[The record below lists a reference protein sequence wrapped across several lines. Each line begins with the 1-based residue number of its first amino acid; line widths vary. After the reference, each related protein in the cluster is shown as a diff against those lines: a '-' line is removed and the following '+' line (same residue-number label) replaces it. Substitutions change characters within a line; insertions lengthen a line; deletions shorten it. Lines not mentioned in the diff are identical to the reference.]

1 MMKSPEE
8 VFPQRKAAEFDETG
22 RPYHSFFYTS
32 KPNFFKFLHEI
43 VGHTLECNKFED
55 RMIRQQKTPDPAL
68 QIDLS
73 GTQWMSKDQLE
84 LKLVENIRE
93 MEYNNFINAITR
105 LANHPYSY
113 RVKDFIDIY
122 CRPLLNQ
129 TITLEIPKP
138 QVDQDGRSFITVY
151 GELCK
156 LSSSADY
163 NSIIIN
169 LNCYSRMSAKKSTRR
184 CYASSPRHW
193 KDLHQRTAHH
203 ILRTRSASRT
213 GETLDKNATELSE

>member
-1 MMKSPEE
+1 MMKPPEE

-22 RPYHSFFYTS
+22 RPHHSFFYTS
-32 KPNFFKFLHEI
+32 KPNFFKLLHDI

-73 GTQWMSKDQLE
+73 GFTWLNQNQLE
-84 LKLVENIRE
+84 LRLVETIKE
-93 MEYNNFINAITR
+93 IEHSNFVNAMTR

-113 RVKDFIDIY
+113 RVKDFIETFS
-122 CRPLLNQ
+122 RPLLNQ
-129 TITLEIPKP
+129 TITMEIPKP

-156 LSSSADY
+156 LSSSADCY
-163 NSIIIN
+163 SIIIN
-169 LNCYSRMSAKKSTRR
+169 LNYPSRMSAQKGTRR
-184 CYASSPRHW
+184 RYIASSRDW
-193 KDLHQRTAHH
+193 KDLDQRTTTQLFP
-203 ILRTRSASRT
+203 IRPASRT
-213 GETLDKNATELSE
+213 GELSSLD